1 MELNIGNFQFSL
13 FLRIS
18 LFLKKTNINPINI
31 PTDIDIKKGLNNL
44 KYPLLSTMVFSKK
57 SIEMI
62 GASFWLPGEINQT
75 PDRNAK
81 IIIATTSP
89 KNFDEKSL

>member
-1 MELNIGNFQFSL
+1 MELIIGNFQFSL
-13 FLRIS
+13 FLRNSI
-18 LFLKKTNINPINI
+18 FLKKIDINPKNI
-31 PTDIDIKKGLNNL
+31 PMDIDIRKGLNNL
-44 KYPLLSTMVFSKK
+44 EYPLPSTMVLSKK

-75 PDRNAK
+75 PVSNAK
-81 IIIATTSP
+81 IIIAATSP

>member
-13 FLRIS
+13 FLKIS
-18 LFLKKTNINPINI
+18 PFLKKININPKNI
-31 PTDIDIKKGLNNL
+31 PIDIDIKKGLNNL
-44 KYPLLSTMVFSKK
+44 KYPLLSTIVFSKK

-75 PDRNAK
+75 PDSSAK
-81 IIIATTSP
+81 IIIAATSP
-89 KNFDEKSL
+89 MNFDEKSL